1 MNNTIKFREDQLK
14 AMHEVM
20 CCTNDE
26 NIYDSWAM
34 LAVPDEPL
42 EQDFTDIA
50 EDEEEYN
57 DAIDLFIRL
66 VSKKGYRA

>member
-1 MNNTIKFREDQLK
+1 MNNTIKFRVDQLK
-14 AMHEVM
+14 AMHKVI

-42 EQDFTDIA
+42 EQDFIDIA

>member
-1 MNNTIKFREDQLK
+1 MNNTIKFRADQLK

-20 CCTNDE
+20 CCANDE

-34 LAVPDEPL
+34 LAVPDVPL
-42 EQDFTDIA
+42 EQDFIDIA

-57 DAIDLFIRL
+57 YAVDLFIRL
-66 VSKKGYRA
+66 ISKKGYRA